1 MLEEFEKHNDIIL
14 TGGSGLFIDALCFG
28 LDNIPASKETREI
41 LNDELQLKGIQY
53 LQEELKNLD
62 PEYFNQCDINNSRR
76 VIRALEVIRLTGDK
90 YSILRKH
97 EIKPRPFECVFFVI
111 DLEREKL
118 YDLINRRVDSM
129 IHNGLVEEA
138 RSVENMRNLTTLR
151 TVGYQ
156 ELFDYFDNKLKLDE
170 AIDLIKRNSRR
181 YAKRQLTWF
190 QRYKNATWI
199 NFSNLQKMRDQIIE
213 KLSES
218 DDQCKM

>member
-28 LDNIPASKETREI
+28 LDNIPASKEIREI

-76 VIRALEVIRLTGDK
+76 VIRALEVIRLTGNK

-111 DLEREKL
+111 DLERENL

-129 IHNGLVEEA
+129 IHNGLIEEA

>member
-14 TGGSGLFIDALCFG
+14 IGGSGLFIDALCFG

-41 LNDELQLKGIQY
+41 LNDELQLKGIRH

-76 VIRALEVIRLTGDK
+76 VIRALEVIRLTGNK

-111 DLEREKL
+111 DLERENL

>member
-76 VIRALEVIRLTGDK
+76 VIRALEVIRLTGNK

-111 DLEREKL
+111 DLERENL